1 MKNKDKITLLKAKVI
16 KLKEQ
21 LKKAR
26 LDLADK
32 DNYLDKTLEQ
42 AREIIAKVKAP
53 KPPIESTQELFE
65 GKGYVYYY
73 QGLEKWYAKGLDKL
87 KIAWTTSIK
96 EAKKYSSL
104 KEFKNEYKYCYLD
117 VKFEPI
123 Q

>member
-1 MKNKDKITLLKAKVI
+1 MKNKDKIIILKAKII

-21 LKKAR
+21 LKEAR
-26 LDLADK
+26 LELADR
-32 DNYLDKTLEQ
+32 DNGIDYV
-42 AREIIAKVKAP
+42 AVN
-53 KPPIESTQELFE
+53 PIESTQELFE